1 MNVKN
6 FMKPYQEA
14 TKKQKYDK
22 VKDVFWSCEDVIQ
35 KYVTLKWALRIGITT
50 EEITHLMAM
59 YHLQCLDEE
68 LDELVKNM
76 EDSPATTPAV

>member
-22 VKDVFWSCEDVIQ
+22 VKDVFWSCDDVIQ
-35 KYVTLKWALRIGITT
+35 KYVTLKWALRIGITDRRN
-50 EEITHLMAM
+50 HPSDGYVSFAM
-59 YHLQCLDEE
+59 
-68 LDELVKNM
+68 
-76 EDSPATTPAV
+76 SGRRTR